1 MLPAVT
7 RDAFQRFLRWVVD
20 EELERPDKHR
30 IARDLATAV
39 SRLIDAAGDLAGRR
53 VLDLGSGTGAVAAAA
68 VDRGAAA
75 VVALDLDVDALR
87 RGRAVA
93 RRLGAARLSVRADA
107 RAAPFRDAS
116 FDASLHRGVLVA
128 VDRPATVAA
137 GERRILRPG
146 GRVSCSVTLGAEV
159 DLVSEDP
166 GLTRVWR
173 GLRETLAGAE
183 SPAFTERGLI
193 DLYAGADFDQVQVE
207 RWDRT
212 VGLDDGDAVA
222 RAFVAGPVLGA
233 PPRVAW
239 ERAGIPGGLLDEFL
253 ARLLLEAERGSPARL
268 VAPEAFL
275 TARR

>member
-1 MLPAVT
+1 MGGG
-7 RDAFQRFLRWVVD
+7 AFDGFLRWVLD
-20 EELERPDKHR
+20 QELAGRPDRAR
-30 IARDLATAV
+30 IVSDLETAV
-39 SRLIDAAGDLAGRR
+39 SRVLDRAGRLAGRR
-53 VLDLGSGTGAVAAAA
+53 ALDLGSGTGAVAFGAA
-68 VDRGAAA
+68 DRGAA

-87 RGRAVA
+87 RGRAEA
-93 RRLGAARLSVRADA
+93 RRLGAARLSVQADA

-128 VDRPATVAA
+128 VDRPAAVAA

-159 DLVSEDP
+159 DLVSGDH
-166 GLTRVWR
+166 GLERVWR

-193 DLYAGADFDQVQVE
+193 DLYAGAGFDQVHVE

-212 VGLDDGDAVA
+212 VALDDGDAVA

-253 ARLLLEAERGSPARL
+253 ARLVREAERGSPARL